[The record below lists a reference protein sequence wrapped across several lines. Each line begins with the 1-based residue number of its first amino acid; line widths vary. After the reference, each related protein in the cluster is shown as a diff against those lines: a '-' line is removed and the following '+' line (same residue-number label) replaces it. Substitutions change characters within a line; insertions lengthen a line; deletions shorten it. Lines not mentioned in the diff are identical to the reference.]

1 MMNVLRRQPPQQ
13 RPFDVTQLEKEVEQA
28 VMDTPEFLPR
38 RPPEQPRQ
46 RDTRPPVLL
55 EQPMVSAEDLGRI
68 TGEAIKAAHEAA
80 ATALDT
86 LGKEIA
92 ERIAR
97 IEQLKAQSLQ
107 QIKDCQE
114 LAAQHRDAGKLMSVQ
129 VESAAADMA
138 EARDMIEAMR
148 KKVSR

>member
-1 MMNVLRRQPPQQ
+1 MMNPLRRQQPQ

-38 RPPEQPRQ
+38 RPPETRQ